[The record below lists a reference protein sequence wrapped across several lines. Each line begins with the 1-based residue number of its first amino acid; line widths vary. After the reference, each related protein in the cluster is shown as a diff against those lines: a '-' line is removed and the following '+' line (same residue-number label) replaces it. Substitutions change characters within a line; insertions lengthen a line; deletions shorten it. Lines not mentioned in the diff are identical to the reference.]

1 MRCVVVCLN
10 RLFSNDFD
18 GGRNLDAQSEEF
30 VGLVS
35 SLEKLKIV
43 KKTIINVTKF
53 KAGTFFTTGKL
64 SELVFLVSDYEAE
77 LVLID
82 TKLSPMQQRNL
93 ERLLKAKVIDRT
105 GLILE
110 IFGSRAQTREGVLQ
124 VELAHL
130 EYQKSRLVR
139 SWTHLERQRGGA
151 GFLGGPGET
160 QIESDRRVIA
170 EKIIRIKKLLA
181 KVMKTRLLHRKSRK
195 KNQIPII
202 ALVGY
207 TNVGKS
213 SIFNYLT
220 ESNVIAE
227 DMLFATLDPTMRSFN
242 LLGKKKV
249 ILSDTVGFISNLPT
263 TLISAFK
270 ATLEEVINADLIIH
284 VRDISDPDDKFQ
296 AVDVEKTIDE
306 LQWGGRKKPPIIEI
320 FNKIDRLNKV
330 RLDGLIK
337 RNYDKNNSVF
347 LSASLGNGFQ
357 NLEKIIWSYLESSSK
372 KETIF
377 LDFKQAK
384 KRAWLFNKNVVSR
397 EDILD
402 DGFSITVVWS
412 REQKNLFNRIVC

>member
-1 MRCVVVCLN
+1 MRCIVVCLN
-10 RLFSNDFD
+10 SLNLNNFD
-18 GGRNLDAQSEEF
+18 SGRTPNAQSNEF

-35 SLEKLKIV
+35 SLNNLKIV
-43 KKTIINVTKF
+43 KKTIINITKI
-53 KAGTFFTTGKL
+53 KAGTFFTSGKL
-64 SELVFLVSDYEAE
+64 SELVSSVSDYKAE

-93 ERLLKAKVIDRT
+93 ERFLKAKVIDRT

-130 EYQKSRLVR
+130 EYQRSRLVR

-151 GFLGGPGET
+151 GFMGGPGET
-160 QIESDRRVIA
+160 QIESDRRAIA
-170 EKIIRIKKLLA
+170 EKIVRIKKLLT
-181 KVMKTRLLHRKSRK
+181 KVMKTRLVHRKSRK
-195 KNQIPII
+195 KNQIPTV

-220 ESNVIAE
+220 DSNVLAQ

-284 VRDISDPDDKFQ
+284 VRDLSDPEDKFQ
-296 AVDVEKTIDE
+296 ALNVEKTIDE
-306 LQWGGRKKPPIIEI
+306 LQWDGRKRPPIIEI
-320 FNKIDRLNKV
+320 YNKIDKVDKIRLEA
-330 RLDGLIK
+330 LIK
-337 RNYDKNNSVF
+337 RNINKNDTVL
-347 LSASLGNGFQ
+347 LSAYFGDGFQ
-357 NLEKIIWSYLESSSK
+357 VLEKTMWNYLEPISK
-372 KETIF
+372 KEIVF
-377 LDFKQAK
+377 LDFNQAK
-384 KRAWLFNKNVVSR
+384 KRAWLFSKNVVSR

-412 REQKNLFNRIVC
+412 HEQKNLFNRIVC